1 MLFYKHQPETD
12 EQHIK
17 RVSEKI
23 SKILKDE
30 NLTFDVQMI
39 PQIRI
44 LPISK
49 PKVEVKEEKK
59 DAPTSE

>member
-1 MLFYKHQPETD
+1 MMLFHNHQPETQ
-12 EQHIK
+12 EQQIK

-23 SKILKDE
+23 SKILKSE

-44 LPISK
+44 VPQ
-49 PKVEVKEEKK
+49 PKDEKTEM
-59 DAPTSE
+59 PTQTK